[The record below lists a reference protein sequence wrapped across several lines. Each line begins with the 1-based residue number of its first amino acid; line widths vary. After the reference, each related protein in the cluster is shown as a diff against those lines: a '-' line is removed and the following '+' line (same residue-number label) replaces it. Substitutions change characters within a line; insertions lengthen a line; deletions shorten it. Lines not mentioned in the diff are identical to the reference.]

1 MREKYTQSPMVNFFA
16 LLSSSSTLLCC
27 ALPAILVSMGAGA
40 VFANM
45 ISVFPALTAVSRFK
59 VEITVVTF
67 IILVAVGI
75 LHLKTAKMPCPADP
89 GLGRACLKPVNAL
102 ESFTTYPVRSSV
114 QRVSL
119 PSLSRSFYKLSHPSH
134 KNQINNLKR
143 IEGQLRGVQRM
154 IEEGII
160 VSISSLR

>member
-40 VFANM
+40 VFASV

-89 GLGRACLKPVNAL
+89 GLGRACLKTRKRSRIVYYLSCSVFGTA
-102 ESFTTYPVRSSV
+102 SIFT
-114 QRVSL
+114 
-119 PSLSRSFYKLSHPSH
+119 F
-134 KNQINNLKR
+134 
-143 IEGQLRGVQRM
+143 
-154 IEEGII
+154 I
-160 VSISSLR
+160 VPEFL